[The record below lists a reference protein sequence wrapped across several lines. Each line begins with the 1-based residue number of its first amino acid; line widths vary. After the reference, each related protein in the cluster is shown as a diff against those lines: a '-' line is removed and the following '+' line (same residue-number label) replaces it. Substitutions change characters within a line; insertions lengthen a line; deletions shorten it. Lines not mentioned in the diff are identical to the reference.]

1 MNVKVRL
8 SAMMFGQ
15 YFVWGAWWVTL
26 GTYMNA
32 IGFDAIIGTTYSV
45 QGWAAIVTPL
55 ALGVLA
61 DRYLDADKL
70 FAGLH
75 ALGAAVLVFLS
86 TVTDSPGLFFGTAL
100 AYMCLYMPT
109 LPLSNTIAFGALSDV
124 KREFPAIRVLGT
136 VGWIVAGL
144 IVGFLALERTNGPIL
159 IAAGASLA
167 LGAFGLLLP
176 KTPPQARLAARAG
189 TSVAPGGAG
198 SVGAPSLT
206 EKLGLDVFKTVREP
220 SFWVFI
226 GASLLV
232 CVPLAFYYAYTNT
245 FLVEKGVSGAAAVQS
260 LGQVSEIVFLLAL
273 PFFLTRFGIKR
284 VLIVGMAAWALRYLA
299 FAYGYDGAGA
309 ILPLLILGIVLHGV
323 CYDFFFVAGQ
333 IYVDEKVGP
342 AMRARAQSFLSLVTL
357 GLGTVIGTNLANAVY
372 VANTVSADVHEWRT
386 IWLIPAALAAVVAVL
401 FAFSFRERTGPV
413 GAVPAE

>member
-1 MNVKVRL
+1 MSIKAKL

-32 IGFDAIIGTTYSV
+32 IGLDAIIGTTYSV

-55 ALGVLA
+55 ALGVVA

-75 ALGAAVLVFLS
+75 VLGAAVLVFLS

-100 AYMCLYMPT
+100 AYMLLYMPT

-144 IVGFLALERTNGPIL
+144 IVGFLALEATNVPIL

-176 KTPPQARLAARAG
+176 RTPPQAKVAASAAAAG
-189 TSVAPGGAG
+189 APGDAG

-206 EKLGLDVFKTVREP
+206 DRLGLDIFKTVREP

-226 GASLLV
+226 AASLAV
-232 CVPLAFYYAYTNT
+232 CVPLAFYYAYTNP
-245 FLVEKGVSGAAAVQS
+245 FLVEKGVPGAAAVQS
-260 LGQVSEIVFLLAL
+260 LGQVSEIAFLLAL

-284 VLIVGMAAWALRYLA
+284 VLVVGMIAWAVRYVA
-299 FAYGYDGAGA
+299 FAYGFEGQAA
-309 ILPLLILGIVLHGV
+309 ILPLVILGIVLHGV

-333 IYVDEKVGP
+333 IYVDEKVAP

-372 VANTVSADVHEWRT
+372 VANTVSADLHEWRT

-401 FAFSFRERTGPV
+401 FALSFRER
-413 GAVPAE
+413 AVPAGAQPAE